1 MFRPY
6 VLIAAL
12 LLTGSSYAQPPDLGR
27 DNPDTYTRDTDRRT
41 DGGYGYG
48 NWGLLGL
55 FGLAGLLGLR
65 RRETV
70 VRGRRDYR
78 TEELG
83 MPS

>member
-1 MFRPY
+1 MYRPC

-12 LLTGSSYAQPPDLGR
+12 LLTASSYAQPPDAVQ
-27 DNPDTYTRDTDRRT
+27 DKPSAYTKDADRT
-41 DGGYGYG
+41 DSEYGYG

-55 FGLAGLLGLR
+55 FGLGGLFGLR

-70 VRGRRDYR
+70 TRSRRDYR